1 MVIANLTDAELVTV
15 RIALKYWRSHR
26 CEGDARKADHLLTS
40 AEFDVLLT
48 KLGAEIL
55 ATLPPDDVIADLFSR

>member
-1 MVIANLTDAELVTV
+1 MVIANLTDAELVTM

-26 CEGDARKADHLLTS
+26 RDGDARKDDHLLTS
-40 AEFDVLLT
+40 AEFDLLLT

-55 ATLPPDDVIADLFSR
+55 ATLSPDDLIADLFSH